1 MLLLTIIIIITG
13 LIIIL
18 DKSDKYKKTYIM
30 RTNWSL
36 KLRCQQKR
44 MTK

>member
-18 DKSDKYKKTYIM
+18 DKSDKYKKNIH
-30 RTNWSL
+30 NED
-36 KLRCQQKR
+36 KLVIKAA
-44 MTK
+44 MSAEKDD